1 MRVNDYL
8 INEQKKSK
16 KGLKPLFKRQML
28 VTSLSVFLI
37 LVITLATSVAIFT
50 KTGEGSEYN
59 VVQVGDLELSYVDL
73 NDEGNVLQLADSYP
87 LSDSEGEASTP
98 YRFSVENTGTI
109 IANYTVKIL
118 QDTDTINADGCSDN
132 LLDDSYLR
140 YKFDNGTSQNLKDKL
155 NASNEYV
162 VYSGTLEP
170 FESSI
175 HEIRLWITEN
185 SPNSVLGT
193 HYHGKVVIDV
203 EQNNLTN
210 PNERPVKPSIPNTLN
225 LESKVDT
232 ATTIN
237 FAQISSATNGRGI
250 YKYQEDGEDIYY
262 WRGKVTDN
270 HIVFAGFCWEGV
282 RTTKTGGLKMIYDG
296 VPATLNGK
304 QTCSNTGS
312 ESRLSVGHIAFNP
325 SDSDN
330 AYIGYMYGLTG
341 VNTELNNPQC
351 IKLNSTRTQAEVG
364 GESTEAECIAN
375 GGKWATTAYE
385 ATHANIVDST
395 IKTAIDTWF
404 STSNLNT
411 TENLKR
417 VEDAVYCNDRTI
429 DQNLG
434 AANGYTGYTML
445 GYGKNLTIYHSTAR
459 VGINLSKPMPSLG
472 CNQKKDRFT
481 VSEENGNGDLTYP
494 VGLLTADESALAGGV
509 FDQSNNDYY
518 LHTGSHYHL
527 LSPYRFGNSGN
538 YTFLVYSSGK
548 LSSSVVINLYGIR
561 PVISLS
567 PSVLPN
573 LTGTGT
579 ETSPY
584 VINVN

>member
-250 YKYQEDGEDIYY
+250 YKYQEDGQDIYY
-262 WRGKVTDN
+262 WRGAVTDN
-270 HIVFAGFCWEGV
+270 HVIFGGYCWEMV
-282 RTTKTGGLKMIYDG
+282 RTTKTGGVKMIYDG
-296 VPATLNGK
+296 TPEESKGV
-304 QTCSNTGS
+304 QTCPNTGS
-312 ESRLSVGHIAFNP
+312 NSQLSVGNIKFNA
-325 SDSDN
+325 SYNDN
-330 AYIGYMYGLTG
+330 AYVGYMYGLTG
-341 VNTELNNPQC
+341 VTAEPSSAQC
-351 IKLNSTRTQAEVG
+351 IKLNSAGTAAEVG
-364 GESTEAECIAN
+364 TETTEETCIQA

-385 ATHANIVDST
+385 STHANVVNSN
-395 IKTAIDTWF
+395 IKGEIDKWF
-404 STSNLNT
+404 STSSLNT
-411 TENLKR
+411 EENLEKL
-417 VEDAVYCNDRTI
+417 EDAVYCNDRRI
-429 DQNLG
+429 E
-434 AANGYTGYTML
+434 TGYGTEL
-445 GYGKNLTIYHSTAR
+445 GYGTNRTGYMARNRFDTNKTTSIPDLSCSKNDS
-459 VGINLSKPMPSLG
+459 
-472 CNQKKDRFT
+472 FT
-481 VSEENGNGDLTYP
+481 VSDENGNGDLTYP
-494 VGLLTADESALAGGV
+494 VGLLTADEIVLAGGLYG
-509 FDQSNNDYY
+509 SNNTDYY
-518 LHTGSHYHL
+518 LNVGS
-527 LSPYRFGNSGN
+527 SN
-538 YTFLVYSSGK
+538 YYWA
-548 LSSSVVINLYGIR
+548 
-561 PVISLS
+561 LS
-567 PSVLPN
+567 PSVFNSILAFEFCVYTSGN
-573 LTGTGT
+573 LNNGHYVLNTVGVRPVVSLASGTSFSSGGDGS
-579 ETSPY
+579 ETAPF
-584 VINVN
+584 VVE

>member
-1 MRVNDYL
+1 MNQNNVRGWGSLDKDIL
-8 INEQKKSK
+8 PKSNK
-16 KGLKPLFKRQML
+16 NKRKRAVRGFFVLLFVVL
-28 VTSLSVFLI
+28 LCGVGYGF
-37 LVITLATSVAIFT
+37 TSVILEGVKKQKLVAGILDLDLYEGEEVIMENLYPIANEVGLIQEKSFDFRLTNTSGEDVNYLVKLVKVNTSNELALTDVVYGLT
-50 KTGEGSEYN
+50 KGVETSTGILSE
-59 VVQVGDLELSYVDL
+59 L
-73 NDEGNVLQLADSYP
+73 NDG
-87 LSDSEGEASTP
+87 
-98 YRFSVENTGTI
+98 I
-109 IANYTVKIL
+109 IA
-118 QDTDTINADGCSDN
+118 TDTIKGNQTISYELRFWLREDITDPDTTYN
-132 LLDDSYLR
+132 KTLKYKIKVEVNQKLTFNDLLKQKEDTTT
-140 YKFDNGTSQNLKDKL
+140 N
-155 NASNEYV
+155 
-162 VYSGTLEP
+162 
-170 FESSI
+170 
-175 HEIRLWITEN
+175 
-185 SPNSVLGT
+185 
-193 HYHGKVVIDV
+193 IDF
-203 EQNNLTN
+203 
-210 PNERPVKPSIPNTLN
+210 
-225 LESKVDT
+225 SK
-232 ATTIN
+232 
-237 FAQISSATNGRGI
+237 ISSATNGRGI